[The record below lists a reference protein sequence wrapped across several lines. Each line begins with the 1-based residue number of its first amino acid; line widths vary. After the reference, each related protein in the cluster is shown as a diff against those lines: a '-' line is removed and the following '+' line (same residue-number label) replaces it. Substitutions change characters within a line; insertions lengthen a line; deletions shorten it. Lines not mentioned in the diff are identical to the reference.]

1 MVEGKEG
8 GNGCKWLILVVTDRE
23 IEKEGQRSKTPRM

>member
-8 GNGCKWLILVVTDRE
+8 GNGYKWLILVATDRE
-23 IEKEGQRSKTPRM
+23 IEKEGQRSETPRM